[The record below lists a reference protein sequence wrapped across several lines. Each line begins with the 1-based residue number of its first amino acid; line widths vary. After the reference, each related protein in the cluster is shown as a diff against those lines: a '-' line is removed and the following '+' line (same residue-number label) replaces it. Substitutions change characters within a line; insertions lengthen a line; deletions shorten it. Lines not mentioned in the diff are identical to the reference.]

1 MREPYRDPERL
12 EDILEA
18 AKNVAEFIESVNFQQ
33 FLNDKLR
40 CFAVLKNR

>member
-1 MREPYRDPERL
+1 MREPYRDPGRL

-33 FLNDKLR
+33 SSIKRITRRFPGIP
-40 CFAVLKNR
+40 